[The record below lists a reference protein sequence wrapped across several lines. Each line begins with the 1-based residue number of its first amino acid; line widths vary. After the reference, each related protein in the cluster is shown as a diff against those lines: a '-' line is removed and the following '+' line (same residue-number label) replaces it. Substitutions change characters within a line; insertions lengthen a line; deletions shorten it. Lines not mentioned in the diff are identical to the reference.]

1 MYCEDIDDNLYF
13 KKLEEY
19 EKSIPYKQFLSIRE
33 FLHDADIE
41 IKKNKN
47 DISIYAFTR
56 NKTKFYN
63 IIFKNAK
70 ILSLNC
76 VKSLLKK

>member
-1 MYCEDIDDNLYF
+1 MVSATSKAKAAMQNF

-47 DISIYAFTR
+47 DISI
-56 NKTKFYN
+56 
-63 IIFKNAK
+63 
-70 ILSLNC
+70 
-76 VKSLLKK
+76 